1 MTKQKNKKWY
11 RSFSSR
17 AGNILVRKSCRNK
30 SVYGDYRCLYIGVG
44 GGSVECCDKG
54 EMFFFGGE
62 RREGGQ
68 QHKMVIKAAPD
79 NPKCI
84 EKRSQQPRG
93 TQPAREVRDVTF
105 DFFWLSNF
113 ACARQDQKKRSLL
126 PTAQSRFFFH
136 PTITATDSSA
146 RGRLHGIMPWQSP
159 QPGSADDPL
168 STLPS
173 ANGLLQSGRR

>member
-1 MTKQKNKKWY
+1 MTKQKSKKWY

-54 EMFFFGGE
+54 EMFFWGE

-68 QHKMVIKAAPD
+68 QHKMVIKAAPN

-105 DFFWLSNF
+105 EFFGCQISLVPAKTRKKEACCQRRSLDFFSIQQS
-113 ACARQDQKKRSLL
+113 RQ
-126 PTAQSRFFFH
+126 PTAALEVVSMG
-136 PTITATDSSA
+136 SC
-146 RGRLHGIMPWQSP
+146 HGS
-159 QPGSADDPL
+159 
-168 STLPS
+168 LPNQG
-173 ANGLLQSGRR
+173 AQTTR